1 MADGSREAPCI
12 VRRRRK
18 LNRQLHGQVA
28 AAEGSRLGQKCSS
41 DEDDNMIG
49 ATIDVSMAARE
60 GRGGRTS
67 AYRSKILGRRD
78 RKIANTRSQST
89 PRVDPT
95 NSTPEVASFMRIAR
109 RSLSSP
115 RNKNDNPEDQDKGD
129 RDSNNVISSPASIA
143 KMTANKV
150 QENLRRFEEER
161 KRLEGER
168 RKFEQEKREM
178 DRTRM
183 RKIEDFD
190 KRRISEGYSHFKS
203 QIPLNSNK
211 RKSEDKQKL
220 IENFNKAQTMIN
232 EEQPIVTVA
241 EPIVTLSPNA
251 EKRSQTPQRTQSFK
265 EPSSRKISLEPTDFE
280 SSTVS
285 CSTTEEDMEDETESD
300 LKMKAK
306 RSSAMKLF
314 CTYDRN
320 KVNGL
325 HASSSTDQILDQT
338 AQKDKKVSSGKIEIS
353 RKSTKWEIWREFRE
367 ANCEEVNRIRILR
380 NRCFSNLII
389 LIIFC
394 GIGGIMFRFI
404 EGAFENY
411 YKCGVKRVKRD
422 FVDQLWM
429 SSHNL
434 REEDWKTLARS
445 RLRTFEEE
453 LHAAHEAG
461 MTSYSGQKSWSF
473 LNGWAYCLTVVTTIG
488 YGHISPTTTT
498 GRAITIVYAII
509 GIPIF
514 LILLADFG
522 KLFTRGIKF
531 LWQYVRRLY
540 YTGSCRKVRK
550 QAQVQDMMR
559 GINMAYE
566 IATFRRPSMFTK
578 EDEEANSQN
587 TSGTG
592 GTGGTHL
599 SPSQQDL
606 GTPQTPMPS
615 EIEIDDEFNL
625 PISLAFFILITYILI
640 GASIYSMWEEW
651 SFFESFYFVFISMS
665 TIGFGDFVPNHPMYM
680 MASIVYLMF
689 GLSLTSMCINVV
701 QVKLSDSFKQAS
713 AKIGATIGL
722 KMAEEA
728 SLKNSQNGSP
738 VDLASVHSIHSS
750 TSPKIEISS
759 DPPSANE
766 S

>member
-1 MADGSREAPCI
+1 MTDRDVPCV

-18 LNRQLHGQVA
+18 MNRQHYEQL
-28 AAEGSRLGQKCSS
+28 AEGSRLGHKCSS
-41 DEDDNMIG
+41 DDDEMPAKEEVKG
-49 ATIDVSMAARE
+49 HRE
-60 GRGGRTS
+60 APHQGS
-67 AYRSKILGRRD
+67 ISSYRSKILGRRD
-78 RKIANTRSQST
+78 RKVANTRSQST
-89 PRVDPT
+89 SRVDPI
-95 NSTPEVASFMRIAR
+95 NSTNEVASLMRTAR

-115 RNKNDNPEDQDKGD
+115 RHKDDEMTISPNGD
-129 RDSNNVISSPASIA
+129 GRSPQRTDSLSITTGKSTSSS
-143 KMTANKV
+143 KV
-150 QENLRRFEEER
+150 QENLKKFEEER
-161 KRLEGER
+161 KRLEKER
-168 RKFEQEKREM
+168 RKFEQEKHDM
-178 DRTRM
+178 DRLRV
-183 RKIEDFD
+183 RRLEEFD
-190 KRRISEGYSHFKS
+190 RRRITEGYNTFKS
-203 QIPLNSNK
+203 QIPRLNAK
-211 RKSEDKQKL
+211 RGSDEKQSL
-220 IENFNKAQTMIN
+220 IENFNRAQKLSN
-232 EEQPIVTVA
+232 ENKVEEKPERLLEKSPSPRTV
-241 EPIVTLSPNA
+241 EEKE
-251 EKRSQTPQRTQSFK
+251 EKRSQTPQRSASLR
-265 EPSSRKISLEPTDFE
+265 EPNRKASIEPADFE

-285 CSTTEEDMEDETESD
+285 CSTTEEDVGDETEDDPRSAARNRFSSKKPKGD
-300 LKMKAK
+300 LAPNGVHEVAPKDKDSPEVKNKIPTGRKLAMKELWKEFKLAK
-306 RSSAMKLF
+306 RDELEKMRL
-314 CTYDRN
+314 
-320 KVNGL
+320 
-325 HASSSTDQILDQT
+325 
-338 AQKDKKVSSGKIEIS
+338 
-353 RKSTKWEIWREFRE
+353 
-367 ANCEEVNRIRILR
+367 LR

-394 GIGGIMFRFI
+394 GIGGIIFRFV
-404 EGAFENY
+404 EGAFENF

-422 FVDQLWM
+422 FVDQLWL
-429 SSHNL
+429 SSHSL
-434 REEDWKTLARS
+434 REEDWKALARS
-445 RLRTFEEE
+445 RLRKFEEE
-453 LHAAHEAG
+453 LHMAHEAG
-461 MTSYSGQKSWSF
+461 MTSYSGQKAWSF

-498 GRAITIVYAII
+498 GRAITIVYAVI

-531 LWQYVRRLY
+531 LWSYVRRLY

-566 IATFRRPSMFTK
+566 IATFRRPSAFAK
-578 EDEEANSQN
+578 DEEDGKGVQD
-587 TSGTG
+587 GTTT
-592 GTGGTHL
+592 TGLHL
-599 SPSQQDL
+599 SPSQQDI

-701 QVKLSDSFKQAS
+701 QVKLSDSFKHAS

-738 VDLASVHSIHSS
+738 VDLASVHSLHS
-750 TSPKIEISS
+750 TSPKIEISGT
-759 DPPSANE
+759 DTQSAAD

>member
-1 MADGSREAPCI
+1 MADGGRDVPCV

-18 LNRQLHGQVA
+18 LNRQHHGQT
-28 AAEGSRLGQKCSS
+28 AEGSRLGQRCSS
-41 DEDDNMIG
+41 DEEDNVHAG
-49 ATIDVSMAARE
+49 QQEA
-60 GRGGRTS
+60 RGGVS

-78 RKIANTRSQST
+78 RKIASTRSQST
-89 PRVDPT
+89 PRVDPASNT
-95 NSTPEVASFMRIAR
+95 AEVASLMRTAR

-115 RNKNDNPEDQDKGD
+115 RHKEEAVERHGK
-129 RDSNNVISSPASIA
+129 DSETAKTTSS
-143 KMTANKV
+143 NKV

-168 RKFEQEKREM
+168 RKFEQEKRDL
-178 DRTRM
+178 DRLRVRRLEESD
-183 RKIEDFD
+183 RK
-190 KRRISEGYSHFKS
+190 RITEGYNQFKKS
-203 QIPLNSNK
+203 QIPRLGAKKVAEEKEN
-211 RKSEDKQKL
+211 L
-220 IENFNKAQTMIN
+220 IENFNKAQKMSN
-232 EEQPIVTVA
+232 QESVPSEAVFV
-241 EPIVTLSPNA
+241 
-251 EKRSQTPQRTQSFK
+251 EKPSQIPQRSHSFK
-265 EPSSRKISLEPTDFE
+265 EPRKTSLDPVDFE

-285 CSTTEEDMEDETESD
+285 CTSTEEDVGDEDT
-300 LKMKAK
+300 
-306 RSSAMKLF
+306 
-314 CTYDRN
+314 
-320 KVNGL
+320 
-325 HASSSTDQILDQT
+325 
-338 AQKDKKVSSGKIEIS
+338 KDSS
-353 RKSTKWEIWREFRE
+353 RKSSLEQKEEQQEKPAKPNGVQAKPKEKDKEKKVDKPLLAKPAKPTKLELWKQFKA
-367 ANCEEVNRIRILR
+367 ANSEEVKRICLLR

-394 GIGGIMFRFI
+394 GIGGIIFRFV
-404 EGAFENY
+404 EGAFENF

-422 FVDQLWM
+422 FVDQLWL
-429 SSHNL
+429 SSHSL
-434 REEDWKTLARS
+434 REEDWKALARS
-445 RLRTFEEE
+445 RLRKFEEE
-453 LHAAHEAG
+453 LHTAHEAG
-461 MTSYSGQKSWSF
+461 MTSYSGQKAWSF

-488 YGHISPTTTT
+488 YGHISPATTT
-498 GRAITIVYAII
+498 GRAITIVYAVI

-531 LWQYVRRLY
+531 LWSFVRRLY
-540 YTGSCRKVRK
+540 YTGSCRK
-550 QAQVQDMMR
+550 DMMR

-578 EDEEANSQN
+578 EEEDAKSAQDSNSTN
-587 TSGTG
+587 L
-592 GTGGTHL
+592 HL

-701 QVKLSDSFKQAS
+701 QVKLSDSFKHAS

-738 VDLASVHSIHSS
+738 VDLASVHS

-759 DPPSANE
+759 DTQSAAE

>member
-1 MADGSREAPCI
+1 MADGNRDVPCV

-18 LNRQLHGQVA
+18 INRQHHGQL
-28 AAEGSRLGQKCSS
+28 AEGYRLGQRCSS
-41 DEDDNMIG
+41 DEDENVYGVAED
-49 ATIDVSMAARE
+49 ARGHRE
-60 GRGGRTS
+60 ARGGVS

-78 RKIANTRSQST
+78 RKVSNTRSQST

-95 NSTPEVASFMRIAR
+95 NSTTEVASLMRTAR

-115 RNKNDNPEDQDKGD
+115 RHKDEALENCVKDT
-129 RDSNNVISSPASIA
+129 RDTKKIESPPAAMRLSAS
-143 KMTANKV
+143 KV
-150 QENLRRFEEER
+150 QENLKRFEEER
-161 KRLEGER
+161 KRLEIER
-168 RKFEQEKREM
+168 RKFEQEKRDL
-178 DRTRM
+178 DRLRV
-183 RKIEDFD
+183 RKLEEFD
-190 KRRISEGYSHFKS
+190 RKRITEGYNQFKS
-203 QIPLNSNK
+203 QIPRMSA
-211 RKSEDKQKL
+211 RKGVEDKQTL
-220 IENFNKAQTMIN
+220 IENFNRAQKMSNLTN
-232 EEQPIVTVA
+232 QEQQVLPEETQPKLLV
-241 EPIVTLSPNA
+241 A
-251 EKRSQTPQRTQSFK
+251 EKRSQTPQR
-265 EPSSRKISLEPTDFE
+265 SSSMRETNRKVSLEPVDFE

-285 CSTTEEDMEDETESD
+285 CSTTEEDVGDEAECDTNNKNTPTESSND
-300 LKMKAK
+300 LRKLIDTNLP
-306 RSSAMKLF
+306 RSNGVHAQAPGISKS
-314 CTYDRN
+314 DR
-320 KVNGL
+320 KT
-325 HASSSTDQILDQT
+325 SSSV
-338 AQKDKKVSSGKIEIS
+338 DKLGTMDTTKVK
-353 RKSTKWEIWREFRE
+353 TKWELWQEFKA
-367 ANCEEVNRIRILR
+367 ANSEEVEKICLLR
-380 NRCFSNLII
+380 NRCLSNLII

-394 GIGGIMFRFI
+394 GIGGIIFRFV
-404 EGAFENY
+404 EGAFENF

-422 FVDQLWM
+422 FVDQLWI

-434 REEDWKTLARS
+434 REEDWKAQARA
-445 RLRTFEEE
+445 RLRKFEEE
-453 LHAAHEAG
+453 LHTAHEAG
-461 MTSYSGQKSWSF
+461 MTSYSGQKAWSF

-488 YGHISPTTTT
+488 YGHISPATTT
-498 GRAITIVYAII
+498 GRAITIVYAVI

-531 LWQYVRRLY
+531 LWSYVRRLY

-550 QAQVQDMMR
+550 QAQVQ
-559 GINMAYE
+559 
-566 IATFRRPSMFTK
+566 
-578 EDEEANSQN
+578 EDEEAKNSQEGN
-587 TSGTG
+587 ATG
-592 GTGGTHL
+592 LHL

-640 GASIYSMWEEW
+640 GASIYTTWEDW

-701 QVKLSDSFKQAS
+701 QVKLSDSFKHAS

-738 VDLASVHSIHSS
+738 VDLASVHSVHS
-750 TSPKIEISS
+750 TSPKIELST
-759 DPPSANE
+759 DTQSAAE